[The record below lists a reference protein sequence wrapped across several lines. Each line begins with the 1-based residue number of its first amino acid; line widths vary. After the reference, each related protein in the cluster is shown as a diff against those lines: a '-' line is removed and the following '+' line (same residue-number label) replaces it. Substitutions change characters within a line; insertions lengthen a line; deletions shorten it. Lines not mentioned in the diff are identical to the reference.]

1 MDPLAKEDGFCRS
14 LEPAVMA
21 TMGGLALGQ
30 LALEPLFPVALGRVQ
45 LAPDPLETAFQLQAI
60 NELRGGASSNPD
72 PGCAWTGDLNGAWQL
87 HRHPAFAPLIA
98 SLLGHARSYLQG
110 LGFDL
115 NQVSLHL
122 QRCWPV
128 VSELEQVVG
137 RHHHPNAHLSA
148 IYYLNGDG
156 SGRQGC
162 LRLYPQRQVN
172 ELVPGLA
179 VGHGGP
185 LAGAQGL
192 WNAPWIDLAPQAGLL
207 VLFPS
212 HLDHAVLPNGDPDDT
227 RYSISLD
234 LALSAPAV
242 REGETPP
249 EYLAPHPSQWQE
261 V

>member
-1 MDPLAKEDGFCRS
+1 MT
-14 LEPAVMA
+14 
-21 TMGGLALGQ
+21 TMGAMASGQ
-30 LALEPLFPVALGRVQ
+30 LVLEPLFPVALGRVQ
-45 LAPDPLETAFQLQAI
+45 LAPDPLDTAFQLQAI

-128 VSELEQVVG
+128 VSELDQVVG

-148 IYYLNGDG
+148 VYYLNGDG

-185 LAGAQGL
+185 PGWGPRALEC
-192 WNAPWIDLAPQAGLL
+192 
-207 VLFPS
+207 
-212 HLDHAVLPNGDPDDT
+212 
-227 RYSISLD
+227 SLD
-234 LALSAPAV
+234 
-242 REGETPP
+242 
-249 EYLAPHPSQWQE
+249 
-261 V
+261 